1 MSLSKDNVNV
11 SNSAELLSYIIN
23 QSPVLRENIDLP
35 KQGESIAP
43 IGKLILNNQ
52 RYRNA
57 FLNVVNLIGLTVIT
71 RNNWDEPWIDFT
83 MKGTLSWGQQVREI
97 IVDIANVYDYNQEF
111 ANDEKRFLK
120 TVVPNVL
127 EYIHDINFQKTY
139 ETTTSDEQMAMAF
152 EQGDLFS
159 LIDMIVNSLFEGLK
173 YDRYIVNKY
182 MLQRR
187 ILDGT
192 MTAVQIQDFA
202 TKTPREIVADMKA
215 VSNKMTF
222 RSPNYNPAGI
232 RKATRFEDQFAIVS
246 TEQDATYTT
255 SVLSTSYFRSDAE
268 LKSNMALIDGFGEN
282 DDARLAE
289 LFAKKDASGNV
300 IVGQY
305 IDGYV
310 PLTDAEKLALS
321 EIPAV
326 IVGRDFFQDYYYGM
340 SAEEDTDEVPGART
354 GKSTE
359 FFNPG
364 SLKKNQFLHYW
375 GVFSTSPFEN
385 NAVFTQTA
393 QGVSA
398 VAVTPS
404 SATLTKGQSLKLS
417 ANVTTTGFANK
428 SVAWGIN
435 SEAETKGATITQDGT
450 LSVPSDYVST
460 GSETLAV
467 YTIDIDTI
475 LETGDVVEVN
485 GVKYTVNKTSED
497 TIAKQITAMK
507 TAFNNAKITDYF
519 TISGTS
525 TTTTLTEKAGHG
537 GTTPAP
543 QFSYTQGETKTGEC
557 AIEETT
563 AGAIAGNKL
572 LVTAVSVYDKDVY
585 GNALITIS

>member
-1 MSLSKDNVNV
+1 MSLSKDNINV

-71 RNNWDEPWIDFT
+71 RNNWDEPWIEFT

-97 IVDIANVYDYNQEF
+97 ISDIANVYDYNQEF

-127 EYIHDINFQKTY
+127 EYIHDINFQKVY
-139 ETTTSDEQMAMAF
+139 QTTVSDEQMAMAF

-159 LIDMIVNSLFEGLK
+159 IIDVIVNSLFEGLK

-192 MTAVQIQDFA
+192 MTAVQITDFA
-202 TKTPREIVADMKA
+202 TKSNREIVADIKA

-222 RSPNYNPAGI
+222 RSPNYNPAGL
-232 RKATRFEDQFAIVS
+232 RKATRFDDQFAIVS
-246 TEQDATYTT
+246 TDFDAIFTT
-255 SVLSTSYFRSDAE
+255 DVLATSYFKSDAE
-268 LKSNMALIDGFGEN
+268 LKANMALIDSFGDN
-282 DDARLAE
+282 DAERLAE
-289 LFAKKDASGNV
+289 LFAAKDSSGNV
-300 IVGQY
+300 IADTY

-310 PLTDAEKLALS
+310 PLTDAEKLALA

-340 SAEEDTDEVPGART
+340 SAEEDTDEVSGART

-359 FFNPG
+359 FYNPG

-375 GVFSTSPFEN
+375 GVMSTSPFEN
-385 NAVFTQTA
+385 AAVFTQTA
-393 QGVSA
+393 QAVSS
-398 VAVTPS
+398 VAVSPS
-404 SATLTKGQSLKLS
+404 SANLTKGQSLKLS

-428 SVAWGIN
+428 SVAWDIN
-435 SEAETKGATITQDGT
+435 SEAVTKGATITQDGV
-450 LSVPSDYVST
+450 LSVPSSYVTT
-460 GSETLAV
+460 GSETLGV
-467 YTIDIDTI
+467 YTISIDT
-475 LETGDVVEVN
+475 TAMSTNDTVTVN
-485 GVKYTVNKTSED
+485 GVTYTVAAADD

-507 TAFNNAKITDYF
+507 TAFNTAAITDYF

-525 TTTTLTEKAGHG
+525 TTTTLTEKSGHG

-543 QFSYTQGETKTGEC
+543 TFVSSAEQCE
-557 AIEETT
+557 IEETT
-563 AGAIAGNKL
+563 EGAIAGNKL

>member
-202 TKTPREIVADMKA
+202 TKTNREIVSDIKA

-232 RKATRFEDQFAIVS
+232 RKATRFDDQFAIVS
-246 TEQDATYTT
+246 TDFDAKFTT
-255 SVLSTSYFRSDAE
+255 DVLATSYFKSDAE
-268 LKSNMALIDGFGEN
+268 MKANMALIDSFADN
-282 DDARLAE
+282 DAERLAE

-300 IVGQY
+300 IAGQY

-310 PLTDAEKLALS
+310 PLTDAEKLALA

-326 IVGRDFFQDYYYGM
+326 IVGRDFFQDYYYSM
-340 SAEEDTDEVPGART
+340 TAEEDTDEVPARN
-354 GKSTE
+354 GKTTE
-359 FFNPG
+359 FYNPG

-393 QGVSA
+393 QGVSS

-428 SVAWGIN
+428 SVAWDIN
-435 SEAETKGATITQDGT
+435 SEAVTKGATITQDGV

-460 GSETLAV
+460 GSETLGV

-485 GVKYTVNKTSED
+485 GVKYTVNKSSED

-525 TTTTLTEKAGHG
+525 TTTTLTEKSGHG

>member
-282 DDARLAE
+282 DDARLVE

-300 IVGQY
+300 LPGEY

-310 PLTDAEKLALS
+310 PLTDAEKSALS

-340 SAEEDTDEVPGART
+340 SAEEDTDEVAGARS
-354 GKSTE
+354 GKTTE
-359 FFNPG
+359 FYNPG

-393 QGVSA
+393 QGVSS

-417 ANVTTTGFANK
+417 ADVTTTGFANK
-428 SVAWGIN
+428 SVGWGIN
-435 SEAETKGATITQDGT
+435 SEAETKGAKITQDGV

-475 LETGDVVEVN
+475 LETGDIVEVN
-485 GVKYTVNKTSED
+485 GVKYTVNKSSED

-563 AGAIAGNKL
+563 AGAIAGNKI

-585 GNALITIS
+585 GNTLITIS

>member
-1 MSLSKDNVNV
+1 MSLSKDNINV

-35 KQGESIAP
+35 VQGQSIAP

-97 IVDIANVYDYNQEF
+97 ICDIANVYDYNQEF

-127 EYIHDINFQKTY
+127 EYIHDINFQKVY
-139 ETTTSDEQMAMAF
+139 ETTVSDEQMAMAF

-159 LIDMIVNSLFEGLK
+159 IIDVIVNSLFEGLK

-192 MTAVQIQDFA
+192 MTAIQIQDFA
-202 TKTPREIVADMKA
+202 NKTDRQIVAEIKA

-232 RKATRFEDQFAIVS
+232 RKASKFEDQFAIVS
-246 TEQDATYTT
+246 TDFDSKFTT

-268 LKSNMALIDGFGEN
+268 LKANMALIDSFSEN
-282 DDARLAE
+282 DSERLAE
-289 LFAKKDASGNV
+289 LFAAKDSSGNV
-300 IVGQY
+300 IADTY

-310 PLTDAEKLALS
+310 PLTDAEKTALA
-321 EIPAV
+321 EIPCV
-326 IVGRDFFQDYYYGM
+326 LVDRDFFQDYYYSM
-340 SAEEDTDEVPGART
+340 SAEEDTDEIAGART

-359 FFNPG
+359 FYNPG

-375 GVFSTSPFEN
+375 GVMSTSPFSN
-385 NAVFTQTA
+385 NAVFSQTA
-393 QGVSA
+393 QGVTS
-398 VAVTPS
+398 VVVSPS
-404 SATLTKGQSLKLS
+404 SASLTKGQELKL
-417 ANVTTTGFANK
+417 AATTTTTGFANK
-428 SVAWGIN
+428 SVAWDIN
-435 SEAETKGATITQDGT
+435 SEAVTKGAKITQEGI
-450 LSVPSDYVST
+450 LSVPSTYVTT
-460 GSETLAV
+460 GNETLGV
-467 YTIDIDTI
+467 YTISIDT
-475 LETGDVVEVN
+475 TAMSTNDTVTVN
-485 GVKYTVNKTSED
+485 GVTYTVAAADD

-507 TAFNNAKITDYF
+507 TAFNTAAITDYF

-525 TTTTLTEKAGHG
+525 TTTTLTEKSGHG

-543 QFSYTQGETKTGEC
+543 SFESSAEQCE
-557 AIEETT
+557 IEETT
-563 AGAIAGNKL
+563 EGAIAGNKI

-585 GNALITIS
+585 GNALITVS